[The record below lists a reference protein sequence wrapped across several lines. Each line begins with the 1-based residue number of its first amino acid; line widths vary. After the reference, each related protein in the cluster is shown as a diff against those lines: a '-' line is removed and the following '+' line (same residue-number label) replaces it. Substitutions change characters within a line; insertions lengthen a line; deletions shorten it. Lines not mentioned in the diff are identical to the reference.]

1 MAKKNEVRDMVYAI
15 LTQKPETRDND
26 MYLASAYWYKQLH
39 QRGIEAHNLT
49 GLQMLTM
56 LKHYKNNGLVSFETI
71 SRQRRLIQETTPELR
86 GEEWEKRHAKQEEVK
101 EEIREFKQDLIF
113 TSSNNIEEKPN
124 EELLNG
130 KPSVFGNHQ
139 PTLF

>member
-1 MAKKNEVRDMVYAI
+1 MAKKNEVRDMVHAI
-15 LTQKPETRDND
+15 LKEKTETRDND
-26 MYLASAYWYKQLH
+26 MYLASAYWYKQLN
-39 QRGIEAHNLT
+39 RKGIDATKIT
-49 GLQMLTM
+49 GLQMLSM
-56 LKHYKNNGLVSFETI
+56 LKNYKDNGLVSFETI

-101 EEIREFKQDLIF
+101 EDIRDFKMHTALSVSTNDD
-113 TSSNNIEEKPN
+113 KPN

>member
-1 MAKKNEVRDMVYAI
+1 MAKKNEVRDMVYTI

-26 MYLASAYWYKQLH
+26 MYLASAYWYKQLN
-39 QRGIEAHNLT
+39 QRGIDAHKLT

-56 LKHYKNNGLVSFETI
+56 LKHYKDNGLISFETI

-101 EEIREFKQDLIF
+101 EEIREFKQNLIF
-113 TSSNNIEEKPN
+113 ADSDKPN

>member
-1 MAKKNEVRDMVYAI
+1 MAKKNEVRDMVYTI

-26 MYLASAYWYKQLH
+26 MYLASAYWYKQLN
-39 QRGIEAHNLT
+39 QRGIDAHKLT

-56 LKHYKNNGLVSFETI
+56 LKHYKDNGLISFETI

-113 TSSNNIEEKPN
+113 ADSDKPN

>member
-26 MYLASAYWYKQLH
+26 MYLASAYWYKQLN
-39 QRGIEAHNLT
+39 QRGIDAHKLT

-56 LKHYKNNGLVSFETI
+56 LKHYKDNGLISFETI

-101 EEIREFKQDLIF
+101 EDIRGFKQDLIF
-113 TSSNNIEEKPN
+113 DDSDKPN